1 MHRIKDDVNAL
12 IAEMKGLSSFGDDL
26 FIELLDREEALQERL
41 EAEKKAGR
49 LSEEDFRAL
58 SEKLEEAM
66 GELRGKLSFCS
77 LA

>member
-77 LA
+77 LS

>member
-49 LSEEDFRAL
+49 LPEEDFRAL
-58 SEKLEEAM
+58 SGKLEEAL

-77 LA
+77 LS